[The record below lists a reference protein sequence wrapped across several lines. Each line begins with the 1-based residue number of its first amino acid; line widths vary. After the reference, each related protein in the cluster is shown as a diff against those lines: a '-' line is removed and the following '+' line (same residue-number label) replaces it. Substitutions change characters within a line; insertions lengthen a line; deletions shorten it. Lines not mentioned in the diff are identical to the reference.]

1 MKKKFFV
8 TGLWILMVL
17 FSKAQQKD
25 YKVVFDLT
33 SKDTLAH
40 QTAIR
45 QMGLIARSNPDA
57 KVELVIF
64 GQAIGMVVDEKSV
77 VKEDL
82 LKLLQLKN
90 VSVNVCEITMQR
102 GKIEKSQLVPGVGT
116 VPDGIYEIISKQ
128 REGWGYIKVAQ

>member
-8 TGLWILMVL
+8 TGLWILMV
-17 FSKAQQKD
+17 FFAKAQQKD

-64 GQAIGMVVDEKSV
+64 GQAIGMVVDEKSA

>member
-8 TGLWILMVL
+8 TGLWILIVL

-64 GQAIGMVVDEKSV
+64 GQAIGMVVDEKSA

>member
-8 TGLWILMVL
+8 TCLWMLL
-17 FSKAQQKD
+17 FFITQAQQKD

-45 QMGLIARSNPDA
+45 QMGLIARTNPDA

-64 GQAIGMVVDEKSV
+64 GQAIGMVVADKSF
-77 VKEDL
+77 VKADL
-82 LKLLQLKN
+82 LKLLELKN

-102 GKIEKSQLVPGVGT
+102 GKIEKAQLIPGVGT
-116 VPDGIYEIISKQ
+116 VPDGIYEIITKQ
-128 REGWGYIKVAQ
+128 REGWGYIKIAQ

>member
-8 TGLWILMVL
+8 TGLWILMVF

-64 GQAIGMVVDEKSV
+64 GQAIGMVVDEKSA

>member
-8 TGLWILMVL
+8 TGLWILMV
-17 FSKAQQKD
+17 FFAKAQQKD

-64 GQAIGMVVDEKSV
+64 GQAIGMVVDEKSA

-128 REGWGYIKVAQ
+128 REGWEYIKVAQ